1 MDAERGLARFG
12 RHGRCTGV
20 RGDQERRHSGAAQHC
35 DERPHLLAARDRHS
49 PSRRGKT
56 VFQKAYFQNLFLFL
70 KLVVKSSTHRTFS
83 RE

>member
-1 MDAERGLARFG
+1 
-12 RHGRCTGV
+12 V

-56 VFQKAYFQNLFLFL
+56 DPYFKKRIFKTFFLFL
-70 KLVVKSSTHRTFS
+70 
-83 RE
+83 

>member
-56 VFQKAYFQNLFLFL
+56 DPYFKKRIFKTFFLFL
-70 KLVVKSSTHRTFS
+70 
-83 RE
+83 